1 MPAQVLMAIL
11 AAMPLKMT
19 PHQGLLSG
27 VNVLLSR
34 RFDVIG
40 QQGDAPTAFG
50 DDQVMSK
57 C

>member
-1 MPAQVLMAIL
+1 
-11 AAMPLKMT
+11 MT